1 MINLLHTHG
10 CQITYA
16 PPSMSSP
23 PPHKRGRLSSSRTP
37 LSSARKSLGAS
48 QSALP
53 RASTSIN
60 VNRLTN
66 TQPSYDFIGG
76 GLSQDAAPP
85 LKRSVLRQSQTF
97 KQPTIDHAHDE
108 GLRAKINAQDYE
120 LKNLQ
125 QEKSVIT
132 LQHEKE
138 LRELQARAEADFKA
152 RQAAEIASKKATQR
166 YEQIARELSEAQDQS
181 INEKASLERRLRDLQ
196 EQNATLKEDAEDAQ
210 SHLTDQE
217 RQYKYQINDIEAK
230 RASLQETVDQLK
242 HDLEQT
248 STSLEVTQQRLARR
262 DADFDSLENQVRE
275 LRSHTTDSDA
285 LGVIQR
291 ELSDQVTHIRKLES
305 TNREQLTELRKL
317 RDSHRSVQV
326 VEEQKRSLE
335 TELQSLKDVY
345 RQLGEAHIQKE
356 ILEDEKRTWTSLL
369 EREGHDEEF
378 ESPEAVVKA
387 LVQERIEHASFVDR
401 LGRVE
406 SDLAEKDEIIKAL
419 ESEKI
424 SLREEIE
431 RVKASPAASVG
442 SNVDVKAFKRLERQH
457 NLAAK
462 EVEYLRAQLK
472 NFDTEETMMMENQN
486 FDAQRS
492 EQVQKLEFLVDQ
504 YKTEVSTLH
513 SEMSRQER
521 SQPTPPPEPR
531 GTKRSADTQEVE
543 DDSTSQLGPLLRK
556 NKNLQTALQ
565 KSAQQSQL
573 LATELQAAKSQLKS
587 LRASSKIRVLELRDN
602 PTANAEAIK
611 MSTLATLKAENTA
624 LLQQLRGEDMQGVK
638 VVPISTVDALKLD
651 LKEMEK
657 VVAEKEKRMRRLREI
672 WTDKAAEF
680 RDVIAS
686 VLGYKV
692 IFLPNGKV
700 KLGSLYYGGRHDVGD
715 LGDSDLDENFIMFDG
730 ENGTMKISGGPDG
743 VFGQEIAPLVQ
754 VWVKGKGDIP
764 AFLAAMTLSFHEK
777 YLEDA
782 S

>member
-1 MINLLHTHG
+1 
-10 CQITYA
+10 
-16 PPSMSSP
+16 MSSP
-23 PPHKRGRLSSSRTP
+23 PPPKRSRLSSSRTP
-37 LSSARKSLGAS
+37 LSSARRSLGAS
-48 QSALP
+48 HSALP
-53 RASTSIN
+53 RPSTSIN

-66 TQPSYDFIGG
+66 TQPSYDFISGG
-76 GLSQDAAPP
+76 PSQDAAPP
-85 LKRSVLRQSQTF
+85 LRRSVLRQPQTF
-97 KQPTIDHAHDE
+97 QQPAINNAHDE
-108 GLRAKINAQDYE
+108 GLRARINTLEYE
-120 LKNLQ
+120 LKNVQ
-125 QEKSVIT
+125 SEKNVVT

-152 RQAAEIASKKATQR
+152 RQAAESASKKVTLR
-166 YEQIARELSEAQDQS
+166 YDQIARELSEAQDHN
-181 INEKASLERRLRDLQ
+181 INEKSSLERKLRDLQ
-196 EQNATLKEDAEDAQ
+196 EQNAALKEDAEDAQ
-210 SHLTDQE
+210 GHLTDQE
-217 RQYKYQINDIEAK
+217 RQYKYQINDVEAK
-230 RASLQETVDQLK
+230 RATLQETVNQLK
-242 HDLEQT
+242 QDLEQT
-248 STSLEVTQQRLARR
+248 GTSLEVTQQRLARR
-262 DADFDSLENQVRE
+262 DADFDTLENQARE

-291 ELSDQVTHIRKLES
+291 ELSDQVIHIRKLET
-305 TNREQLTELRKL
+305 TNREQLAELRKF

-345 RQLGEAHIQKE
+345 RQLGEAQIQKE

-369 EREGHDEEF
+369 EREGHDEDF

-387 LVQERIEHASFVDR
+387 LVQERIEHASDVDR

-406 SDLAEKDEIIKAL
+406 SDSAEKDEIIRAL
-419 ESEKI
+419 ESEKT
-424 SLREEIE
+424 SLREEVAK
-431 RVKASPAASVG
+431 VKASPAAAVG
-442 SNVDVKAFKRLERQH
+442 ANTDPKAYKRLERQH
-457 NLAAK
+457 NLATK

-472 NFDTEETMMMENQN
+472 TFDTEETMMMENQN
-486 FDAQRS
+486 FDVERS
-492 EQVQKLEFLVDQ
+492 EQVQKLQALVDQ
-504 YKTEVSTLH
+504 YKTENATLH

-531 GTKRSADTQEVE
+531 GTKRSAETQDVEGDT
-543 DDSTSQLGPLLRK
+543 SSQLGPLLRK

-587 LRASSKIRVLELRDN
+587 LRATSKVRVLELRDN
-602 PTANAEAIK
+602 PTANAEAVK

-624 LLQQLRGEDMQGVK
+624 LLQQLRGEDMQGIK

-672 WTDKAAEF
+672 WTTKAAEF

-692 IFLPNGKV
+692 VFLPSGKV
-700 KLGSLYYGGRHDVGD
+700 KLGSLYYGGRHDVAD
-715 LGDSDLDENFIMFDG
+715 LGENDLDENFIEFDG
-730 ENGTMKISGGPDG
+730 EKGTMKISGGAEG
-743 VFGQEIAPLVQ
+743 GFGLEIAPLVQ
-754 VWVKGKGDIP
+754 EWVKGKGDIP
-764 AFLAAMTLSFHEK
+764 AFLAAMTLKFHER
-777 YLEDA
+777 YL

>member
-1 MINLLHTHG
+1 
-10 CQITYA
+10 
-16 PPSMSSP
+16 MSSP
-23 PPHKRGRLSSSRTP
+23 PAQKRSRLSSSRTP

-48 QSALP
+48 HSALP
-53 RASTSIN
+53 RPSTSIN
-60 VNRLTN
+60 VNRLTS
-66 TQPSYDFIGG
+66 TQPSYDFIAGG
-76 GLSQDAAPP
+76 PSHDAAPP

-97 KQPTIDHAHDE
+97 KQSTVDPAYE
-108 GLRAKINAQDYE
+108 ESLRAKINAQEYE
-120 LKNLQ
+120 LRNLQ
-125 QEKSVIT
+125 QERSVVV

-152 RQAAEIASKKATQR
+152 RQTAESASKRAAQR
-166 YEQIARELSEAQDQS
+166 YEQIARELREAQDQS

-196 EQNATLKEDAEDAQ
+196 EQNATLKEDTEDARGQ
-210 SHLTDQE
+210 LTDQE
-217 RQYKYQINDIEAK
+217 RQYKYQINDVEAK
-230 RASLQETVDQLK
+230 RATLQETVDQLRN
-242 HDLEQT
+242 DLEQT
-248 STSLEVTQQRLARR
+248 STALEVTQQRLARR
-262 DADFDSLENQVRE
+262 EADFDSLENQVRE
-275 LRSHTTDSDA
+275 LKSHTTDSDA

-291 ELSDQVTHIRKLES
+291 ELSDQVGHIRKLET
-305 TNREQLTELRKL
+305 TNREQLAELRKL

-335 TELQSLKDVY
+335 TELQTLKDVY
-345 RQLGEAHIQKE
+345 RQLGEAQIQKE

-387 LVQERIEHASFVDR
+387 LVQERIEHASLLDR

-406 SDLAEKDEIIKAL
+406 SDLAEKDEIIKSL
-419 ESEKI
+419 ETEKS
-424 SLREEIE
+424 SLQEELQK
-431 RVKASPAASVG
+431 VKASPTTAVG
-442 SNVDVKAFKRLERQH
+442 GNVDLKAYKRLERQH

-472 NFDTEETMMMENQN
+472 TFDTEETVMMENQN

-492 EQVQKLEFLVDQ
+492 EQVQHLEALVDQ
-504 YKTEVSTLH
+504 YKTEISTLH
-513 SEMSRQER
+513 SEMSKQER

-531 GTKRSADTQEVE
+531 GTKRSAETQDAEGDT
-543 DDSTSQLGPLLRK
+543 TSQLGHLLRK

-565 KSAQQSQL
+565 KSTQQSQL
-573 LATELQAAKSQLKS
+573 LATELQATKSQLKS

-611 MSTLATLKAENTA
+611 MSTLTTLKAENTA
-624 LLQQLRGEDMQGVK
+624 LLQQLRGEDMRGVK
-638 VVPISTVDALKLD
+638 VVPVSTVDALKLD

-700 KLGSLYYGGRHDVGD
+700 KLGSLYYGGRHEVGD

-743 VFGQEIAPLVQ
+743 TFGKEIAPLVKK
-754 VWVKGKGDIP
+754 WVKEKGEIP
-764 AFLAAMTLSFHEK
+764 AFLAAMTLSFHET
-777 YLEDA
+777 YIDGA

>member
-1 MINLLHTHG
+1 
-10 CQITYA
+10 
-16 PPSMSSP
+16 MSSP
-23 PPHKRGRLSSSRTP
+23 PPHKRSRLSSSRTP

-48 QSALP
+48 HSALP
-53 RASTSIN
+53 RPTSIN

-66 TQPSYDFIGG
+66 TQPSYDFISGG
-76 GLSQDAAPP
+76 PSQDAAPP
-85 LKRSVLRQSQTF
+85 LRRSVLRQSQTF
-97 KQPTIDHAHDE
+97 KQPTIDNAHDE
-108 GLRAKINAQDYE
+108 GLRAKINTLDYE
-120 LKNLQ
+120 LKTLQ
-125 QEKSVIT
+125 SEKNVVK
-132 LQHEKE
+132 LQHEEE
-138 LRELQARAEADFKA
+138 LRVLQARAEADFKA
-152 RQAAEIASKKATQR
+152 RQAAETASKKATQR
-166 YEQIARELSEAQDQS
+166 YDQIARELSEAQDQN
-181 INEKASLERRLRDLQ
+181 INEKASLERRLRDLL
-196 EQNATLKEDAEDAQ
+196 EVNATLKEDAEDAQ
-210 SHLTDQE
+210 GHLTDQE

-230 RASLQETVDQLK
+230 RATLQETVDQLK
-242 HDLEQT
+242 QDLEQT

-262 DADFDSLENQVRE
+262 DADFDNLENQVRQ

-291 ELSDQVTHIRKLES
+291 ELSEQVTHIRKLES
-305 TNREQLTELRKL
+305 TNREQLIELRKL

-345 RQLGEAHIQKE
+345 IQLGEAQIQKE

-369 EREGHDEEF
+369 EREGHDAEF

-387 LVQERIEHASFVDR
+387 LVQEWIEHASFVDR

-419 ESEKI
+419 ESQKT
-424 SLREEIE
+424 SLREELE
-431 RVKASPAASVG
+431 KVKASPAAAGV
-442 SNVDVKAFKRLERQH
+442 NIDTKAYKRLERQH
-457 NLAAK
+457 NLATK

-472 NFDTEETMMMENQN
+472 TFDTEETVMMENQN
-486 FDAQRS
+486 FDTQRS
-492 EQVQKLEFLVDQ
+492 GQLQELQALVDQ
-504 YKTEVSTLH
+504 YKTEAATLH
-513 SEMSRQER
+513 SEMTRKER

-531 GTKRSADTQEVE
+531 GTKRSAETQDVDGDT
-543 DDSTSQLGPLLRK
+543 TSQLGPLLRK

-587 LRASSKIRVLELRDN
+587 LRANSKIRVLELRDN
-602 PTANAEAIK
+602 PTANAEAVK
-611 MSTLATLKAENTA
+611 MSTLTTLKAENTA

-638 VVPISTVDALKLD
+638 VVPVSTVDALKLD
-651 LKEMEK
+651 LREMEK

-672 WTDKAAEF
+672 WTTKAAEF

-700 KLGSLYYGGRHDVGD
+700 KLGSLFYGGLHEVED

-730 ENGTMKISGGPDG
+730 ENGTMKISGGAEG
-743 VFGQEIAPLVQ
+743 AFGKEIAGLVQ
-754 VWVKGKGDIP
+754 EWVKGNGGHIP
-764 AFLAAMTLSFHEK
+764 AFMAAVTLDFHQRYVNPGSE
-777 YLEDA
+777 EEEGTRQ
-782 S
+782 

>member
-1 MINLLHTHG
+1 M
-10 CQITYA
+10 
-16 PPSMSSP
+16 
-23 PPHKRGRLSSSRTP
+23 
-37 LSSARKSLGAS
+37 
-48 QSALP
+48 
-53 RASTSIN
+53 
-60 VNRLTN
+60 
-66 TQPSYDFIGG
+66 
-76 GLSQDAAPP
+76 
-85 LKRSVLRQSQTF
+85 LRQSQTF
-97 KQPTIDHAHDE
+97 KLSTTDTAHDE
-108 GLRAKINAQDYE
+108 SLRAKINALDYE
-120 LKNLQ
+120 LKTLQ
-125 QEKSVIT
+125 QERGVLT

-138 LRELQARAEADFKA
+138 LRDLQAKAEADFKA
-152 RQAAEIASKKATQR
+152 RQTAESASKKAAQR
-166 YEQIARELSEAQDQS
+166 YEQIARELREAQDQS
-181 INEKASLERRLRDLQ
+181 INEKTSLERRLRDLQ
-196 EQNATLKEDAEDAQ
+196 EQNAVLKEDAEDAQ
-210 SHLTDQE
+210 GHLTDQE
-217 RQYKYQINDIEAK
+217 RQYKYQINDVEAK
-230 RASLQETVDQLK
+230 RATLQETVDQLR
-242 HDLEQT
+242 HDLERT

-262 DADFDSLENQVRE
+262 DTDFEGLENQIRE
-275 LRSHTTDSDA
+275 LKAHTTDSDA

-305 TNREQLTELRKL
+305 TNREQIAELRKL
-317 RDSHRSVQV
+317 RDAHRSVQV

-335 TELQSLKDVY
+335 TELQTLKDVY
-345 RQLGEAHIQKE
+345 RQLGEAQIQKE

-387 LVQERIEHASFVDR
+387 LVQERIERASLVDR

-406 SDLAEKDEIIKAL
+406 SDLAEKDEIIKSL
-419 ESEKI
+419 ESEKTI
-424 SLREEIE
+424 LREEVE
-431 RVKASPAASVG
+431 KVKASPAAAVG
-442 SNVDVKAFKRLERQH
+442 SNVDTKAYKRLERQH
-457 NLAAK
+457 NLVAK

-472 NFDTEETMMMENQN
+472 TFDTEETVMMGNEN

-492 EQVQKLEFLVDQ
+492 EQVQKLEALVDQ
-504 YKTEVSTLH
+504 YKTEIGTLH

-521 SQPTPPPEPR
+521 SQPTPPPEAR
-531 GTKRSADTQEVE
+531 GTKRAAETQDVDSDT
-543 DDSTSQLGPLLRK
+543 SSQLGPLLRK

-587 LRASSKIRVLELRDN
+587 LRASSKVRVLELRDN
-602 PTANAEAIK
+602 PTANAEAVK
-611 MSTLATLKAENTA
+611 MSTLTTLKAENTA
-624 LLQQLRGEDMQGVK
+624 LLQQLRGEDMQGIK

-743 VFGQEIAPLVQ
+743 TFGKEIAPLVKT
-754 VWVKGKGDIP
+754 WVKEKGEIP
-764 AFLAAMTLSFHEK
+764 AFLAAMTLRFHET
-777 YLEDA
+777 YLEGA